1 MLSGGEDAEIAAP
14 RHAGT
19 SAWLDIGRARVKN
32 RRPIEG
38 PIPDALW
45 AVISTWLD
53 EGRDTW
59 ITRFIESAQGICAG
73 AETEAAVAGLKDVFA
88 NNDYLVPGR
97 TGHGP
102 ACRQTVNHAWNRGMA
117 RLGLP
122 GLTPH
127 LMRHVDATI
136 YLAKHPGDYA
146 FVAALL
152 CDSPRTVEKFYARG
166 EGRAGMELFAQVL
179 EELDPTLDLKGGA

>member
-1 MLSGGEDAEIAAP
+1 MLSDGEDAEIAAP

-146 FVAALL
+146 VVAALL

-166 EGRAGMELFAQVL
+166 EGRAAMELFAQVL